1 MPWNRWRTYDFG
13 HFVAEARRYGFDMWG
28 DDDSDDTGDDD
39 SFPSFTFE
47 HALFG
52 PASGVAQ
59 FRQIAQIS
67 SYRRRRTP
75 PASERRRTLLA
86 GAGGGVPFFRG
97 GRFRVSRA
105 GEARRVTYR
114 EAAAAAAAKAHIP
127 IARELERA
135 RREAFKHRLFMCG
148 VWAIFLTC
156 LASLAWGVWR
166 RRSFCETRWQR
177 ALLLVQALVVSYIQE
192 RAELGRPIFE
202 HYLAAP
208 EGTKTTWVLAI
219 LFAIYGCFSALFL
232 LGLVLLTVALERLVS
247 RPGLRHLDDWVLITH
262 IIGFAV
268 GHWWQGRLVEGV
280 GLMALFFGGFWLAD
294 AKK

>member
-1 MPWNRWRTYDFG
+1 MAP
-13 HFVAEARRYGFDMWG
+13 
-28 DDDSDDTGDDD
+28 
-39 SFPSFTFE
+39 
-47 HALFG
+47 
-52 PASGVAQ
+52 
-59 FRQIAQIS
+59 
-67 SYRRRRTP
+67 RRRR
-75 PASERRRTLLA
+75 ALHLK
-86 GAGGGVPFFRG
+86 V
-97 GRFRVSRA
+97 
-105 GEARRVTYR
+105 
-114 EAAAAAAAKAHIP
+114 H
-127 IARELERA
+127 
-135 RREAFKHRLFMCG
+135 
-148 VWAIFLTC
+148 
-156 LASLAWGVWR
+156 
-166 RRSFCETRWQR
+166 WQR

-268 GHWWQGRLVEGV
+268 GHWWQGRLMEGV